1 MQCLTLTNYSRNEHM
16 LDSALFYLYQR
27 GKAYFINTIKDRV
40 IGVGEHMSLESGEA
54 VKVLEEH
61 IEILKHNLL
70 FLMAERKPESMMMT
84 QINTI
89 KRELDKA
96 VQERMKL
103 SQNNYY

>member
-1 MQCLTLTNYSRNEHM
+1 MNMTLE
-16 LDSALFYLYQR
+16 F
-27 GKAYFINTIKDRV
+27 
-40 IGVGEHMSLESGEA
+40 EEA

-70 FLMAERKPESMMMT
+70 FLMAESKPESLMMAQKIITM
-84 QINTI
+84 

-103 SQNNYY
+103 SQIYCHHNSSVATPAASAHF

>member
-1 MQCLTLTNYSRNEHM
+1 MTLE
-16 LDSALFYLYQR
+16 F
-27 GKAYFINTIKDRV
+27 
-40 IGVGEHMSLESGEA
+40 GETM
-54 VKVLEEH
+54 KVLEEH

-70 FLMAERKPESMMMT
+70 FLMAERKPESTKT

-103 SQNNYY
+103 SHIYCRHKNSVCCSYC